1 LTFIEEYFIE
11 YFLNDLRCPMARRQY
26 RMDKRAGAAEETR
39 RRIVEACFDLHCRKG
54 IAGTT
59 MTEIAGQA
67 GVSVG
72 TVYHH
77 FPRYEDAIAAC
88 GAHAAAKV
96 PPPDAGV
103 FEGLGSL
110 EDRLEALAAAVFG
123 YFERLE
129 VFDLIRADRH
139 RYEVVQGFVDQEAAD
154 RLALARSAL
163 ASFGLDERDIRLAAA
178 LLDVSVHDELRRAG
192 FTTPEAA
199 QDVAATLHAR
209 LKEKLAAPP
218 QRRA

>member
-1 LTFIEEYFIE
+1 
-11 YFLNDLRCPMARRQY
+11 MARRKY

-39 RRIVEACFDLHCRKG
+39 RRIVEACFELHCRKG
-54 IAGTT
+54 IADTT

-77 FPRYEDAIAAC
+77 FPRYEDAISAC
-88 GAHAAAKV
+88 GALAAAKV
-96 PPPDAGV
+96 PPPGPAV
-103 FEGLGSL
+103 FDGLETL
-110 EDRLEALAAAVFG
+110 DTRLEALAAAVFG

-139 RYEVVQGFVDQEAAD
+139 RYEVVQGFAEQEAAN
-154 RLALARSAL
+154 RLSLARSAL
-163 ASFGLDERDIRLAAA
+163 APFGLDERDSHLTAA

-192 FTTPEAA
+192 FATAEAA
-199 QDVAATLHAR
+199 RDVAATLYAR
-209 LKEKLAAPP
+209 LKERVAAPP
-218 QRRA
+218 PRRS

>member
-1 LTFIEEYFIE
+1 
-11 YFLNDLRCPMARRQY
+11 MARRQY

-39 RRIVEACFDLHCRKG
+39 RRIVDACFELHCRKG
-54 IAGTT
+54 IAATT
-59 MTEIAGQA
+59 MTEIAEQA

-88 GAHAAAKV
+88 GAHAAVKV
-96 PPPDAGV
+96 PPPGPGIFD
-103 FEGLGSL
+103 GLDKL
-110 EDRLEALAAAVFG
+110 EDRLGALAAAVFG
-123 YFERLE
+123 YFEQLE

-163 ASFGLDERDIRLAAA
+163 TPFGVDDRDIHLAAA
-178 LLDVSVHDELRRAG
+178 LLDVSVHDALRRAG
-192 FTTPEAA
+192 FSTAEAA
-199 QDVAATLHAR
+199 RDLAATLYAR
-209 LKEKLAAPP
+209 LKERAVAP
-218 QRRA
+218 QRARS

>member
-1 LTFIEEYFIE
+1 
-11 YFLNDLRCPMARRQY
+11 MARRKY

-39 RRIVEACFDLHCRKG
+39 RRIVEACFELHCRKG
-54 IAGTT
+54 IADTT
-59 MTEIAGQA
+59 MTEIAERA

-77 FPRYEDAIAAC
+77 FPCYEDAITAC
-88 GAHAAAKV
+88 GAHAAVKV
-96 PPPDAGV
+96 PPPKPSV
-103 FEGLGSL
+103 FDGLDCL

-154 RLALARSAL
+154 RLALVRSAL
-163 ASFGLDERDIRLAAA
+163 APFDADDRDSHLAAA

-192 FTTPEAA
+192 FTTAEAA
-199 QDVAATLHAR
+199 QNVAATLYAR

-218 QRRA
+218 RRRSREPSKETH

>member
-1 LTFIEEYFIE
+1 
-11 YFLNDLRCPMARRQY
+11 MSRRKY

-39 RRIVEACFDLHCRKG
+39 RRIVEACFELHCRKG
-54 IAGTT
+54 IADTT
-59 MTEIAGQA
+59 MTEIAEQA

-77 FPRYEDAIAAC
+77 FPRYEDAISAC

-96 PPPDAGV
+96 PPPGPGV
-103 FEGLGSL
+103 FEGLDDL
-110 EDRLEALAAAVFG
+110 ESRLEALAAAVFD

-154 RLALARSAL
+154 RLALARAAL
-163 ASFGLDERDIRLAAA
+163 APFGVAERDIQLAAA
-178 LLDVSVHDELRRAG
+178 LLDVSVHDALRRAG
-192 FTTPEAA
+192 FTTAEAA
-199 QDVAATLHAR
+199 QDVAATLYAR
-209 LKEKLAAPP
+209 LKEKTAAPP
-218 QRRA
+218 PRHS